1 MAPNVKGDVDVANV
15 KGVVADG
22 TELAAP
28 NVNGVNGAM
37 EGAELVVLDAPKL
50 KLGVTGFDGAE
61 LDDPSNGAVADDEP
75 KLPKALAAGEA
86 PRKAAEAAGEAPRR
100 AAGAAGEAP
109 RKAAG
114 AEVDT
119 SLSGAVGADP
129 LKSVAPGTAGKTV
142 FASVAVPNVVL
153 GTGASG
159 AAGLEEERDGG
170 VNEVWWEFDATSVC
184 TRPHSNAQRYLHMPV
199 NVETHR
205 HKRARARHART
216 HTCAHSCSLIL
227 PHTHANP
234 QLVDAT
240 HRRLLQR
247 GADLLRML
255 GVFLQTRRPVGRCP
269 LVIQHRSQRCHQ
281 IAIQPMERHVLRRR
295 RGAASGNAIL
305 GDRRH

>member
-15 KGVVADG
+15 KGDVADG

-61 LDDPSNGAVADDEP
+61 PDDPSNGAVADDEP
-75 KLPKALAAGEA
+75 KLPKAL
-86 PRKAAEAAGEAPRR
+86 
-100 AAGAAGEAP
+100 AAGEAP

-153 GTGASG
+153 GTGVSGAVGLEEERDGGVNVGTGASG

-170 VNEVWWEFDATSVC
+170 ANEVWLEFDAASVC
-184 TRPHSNAQRYLHMPV
+184 TRALERTKVLAHASECRNTQAQ
-199 NVETHR
+199 T
-205 HKRARARHART
+205 RHARAT
-216 HTCAHSCSLIL
+216 RAHIL
-227 PHTHANP
+227 AHTHA
-234 QLVDAT
+234 
-240 HRRLLQR
+240 RLYSR
-247 GADLLRML
+247 
-255 GVFLQTRRPVGRCP
+255 TRT
-269 LVIQHRSQRCHQ
+269 Q
-281 IAIQPMERHVLRRR
+281 IH
-295 RGAASGNAIL
+295 S
-305 GDRRH
+305 

>member
-15 KGVVADG
+15 KGDVADG

-61 LDDPSNGAVADDEP
+61 LDDPNNGAVADDEP

-86 PRKAAEAAGEAPRR
+86 PRK

-142 FASVAVPNVVL
+142 FASVAVANVVL
-153 GTGASG
+153 GTGVSGAVGLEEERDGGVNVGTGASG

-205 HKRARARHART
+205 HKRATRAH
-216 HTCAHSCSLIL
+216 IL
-227 PHTHANP
+227 AHTHA
-234 QLVDAT
+234 
-240 HRRLLQR
+240 RLYSR
-247 GADLLRML
+247 
-255 GVFLQTRRPVGRCP
+255 TRT
-269 LVIQHRSQRCHQ
+269 Q
-281 IAIQPMERHVLRRR
+281 IH
-295 RGAASGNAIL
+295 S
-305 GDRRH
+305 

>member
-15 KGVVADG
+15 KGDVADG

-86 PRKAAEAAGEAPRR
+86 PRKAA
-100 AAGAAGEAP
+100 
-109 RKAAG
+109 G

-153 GTGASG
+153 GTGVSGAVGLEEERDGGVNVGTGASG

-184 TRPHSNAQRYLHMPV
+184 TRPHSNAQRYWHMPV
-199 NVETHR
+199 NVETRR
-205 HKRARARHART
+205 HKRARARHARA

-247 GADLLRML
+247 GADLLRVL
-255 GVFLQTRRPVGRCP
+255 GVFLQARRPVGRCP
-269 LVIQHRSQRCHQ
+269 LVIQHRTQRCHQ